1 VTDRAHPAPPNII
14 VRAAT
19 PDDVEALAGLYRAL
33 DDLQRPWRAFAPR
46 ADPLAEAL
54 TRYRDAITDP
64 QARLAVALDDVMET
78 EGRIV
83 GMGLARV
90 TMVSSS
96 SDEWALELTNVVVDE
111 GHRGRGIGRAIVA
124 DLIAHGR
131 ERGVRLVTLRVF
143 AGNDEAVAFWS
154 ALGFRPRFVQLV
166 GELAALPL

>member
-1 VTDRAHPAPPNII
+1 
-14 VRAAT
+14 
-19 PDDVEALAGLYRAL
+19 
-33 DDLQRPWRAFAPR
+33 
-46 ADPLAEAL
+46 
-54 TRYRDAITDP
+54 
-64 QARLAVALDDVMET
+64 
-78 EGRIV
+78 
-83 GMGLARV
+83 
-90 TMVSSS
+90 MVSSS